1 MAASQ
6 LNAAPSAPAHPLA
19 NPGYGKRSAPEQLP
33 RRESDF
39 GHLPRRE
46 ASIAAYIDR
55 LPDGSDI
62 SVKMLAKVL
71 PDYGQCAVR
80 TSLRRLS
87 EAGHLRLGRETVTD
101 EATGSRRWVTRTFF
115 SRTARDDA
123 WWAAFQGQG
132 QGSSGSSSSSSN
144 RTAPARQPGRP
155 QPQQRS
161 RAYEILASVG
171 RTKPQMS
178 LSADD
183 CVTLESLA
191 TDWLTRGATDA
202 ELRHALTAGLPAE
215 VHRPAAIAR
224 TRLAKLPPER
234 APHPADLGIQGPA
247 RTLRILECTECRAPA
262 RPEALSGGLC
272 RVCRDEPPLPP
283 RDGLPEADVRAHAA
297 KIRAAA
303 TRRSET
309 DQA

>member
-6 LNAAPSAPAHPLA
+6 LNAAPSPPAHPLA

-39 GHLPRRE
+39 AHLPRRE

-132 QGSSGSSSSSSN
+132 QGSSGTT
-144 RTAPARQPGRP
+144 TATPARQPSRP

-234 APHPADLGIQGPA
+234 ASHPADLGAQGPA
-247 RTLRILECTECRAPA
+247 PTLRVLECTECRAPA

-272 RVCRDEPPLPP
+272 RVCRAEPPLPP

-303 TRRSET
+303 ATRRPEGT
-309 DQA
+309 RA

>member
-1 MAASQ
+1 MAVSQ
-6 LNAAPSAPAHPLA
+6 LKADSSPSAHPLA

-39 GHLPRRE
+39 AHLPRRE

-123 WWAAFQGQG
+123 WWAAFQGQDA
-132 QGSSGSSSSSSN
+132 
-144 RTAPARQPGRP
+144 TATTATPARQPSRP

-183 CVTLESLA
+183 CVTLESVA
-191 TDWLTRGATDA
+191 TEWLSRGATDA
-202 ELRHALTAGLPAE
+202 ELRHALTDGLPAE
-215 VHRPAAIAR
+215 VFSPAGIAR
-224 TRLAKLPPER
+224 KRLAKLPPER
-234 APHPADLGIQGPA
+234 APQPDPASPGSAPA
-247 RTLRILECTECRAPA
+247 LRVLECTECRAPA

-272 RVCRDEPPLPP
+272 RVCREEPPLPP

-303 TRRSET
+303 ATRRPEGT
-309 DQA
+309 RA

>member
-39 GHLPRRE
+39 AHLPRRE

-62 SVKMLAKVL
+62 SVKTLAKVL

-101 EATGSRRWVTRTFF
+101 EATGGHRWVTRTFF

-123 WWAAFQGQG
+123 WWTAFQGQS
-132 QGSSGSSSSSSN
+132 QSGGETKSI
-144 RTAPARQPGRP
+144 PAQRPSRP

-171 RTKPQMS
+171 RTKPRMS

-183 CVTLESLA
+183 CVTLEPLA
-191 TDWLTRGATDA
+191 AEWLSRGATDD

-215 VHRPAAIAR
+215 VYHPAGIAR
-224 TRLAKLPPER
+224 RRLAKLPPDR
-234 APHPADLGIQGPA
+234 TPQPAPPVPATAP
-247 RTLRILECTECRAPA
+247 TLRILECTECRAPA

-272 RVCRDEPPLPP
+272 RVCRDEPPRPP
-283 RDGLPEADVRAHAA
+283 RDGLPETDVRAHAA
-297 KIRAAA
+297 RVRAAA
-303 TRRSET
+303 ATHRTERT
-309 DQA
+309 LA

>member
-39 GHLPRRE
+39 AHLPRRE

-101 EATGSRRWVTRTFF
+101 TTTGSQRWVTRTFF

-132 QGSSGSSSSSSN
+132 GSKTKATPTQRPS
-144 RTAPARQPGRP
+144 RP
-155 QPQQRS
+155 QPPQRS

-183 CVTLESLA
+183 CVTLESVA
-191 TDWLTRGATDA
+191 TEWLSRGATDA
-202 ELRHALTAGLPAE
+202 ELRQALTSGLPAE
-215 VHRPAAIAR
+215 VHRPVGIAR
-224 TRLAKLPPER
+224 ARLAKLPPAR
-234 APHPADLGIQGPA
+234 APHPDPGGVPGPA
-247 RTLRILECTECRAPA
+247 PTLRILECTECRAPA
-262 RPEALSGGLC
+262 RPEALAGGLC

-303 TRRSET
+303 ATRHPERT
-309 DQA
+309 RA